1 MVAPDDI
8 QDTHGFFRL
17 TGASS
22 RHLLNDVTTSHL
34 GAGQAA
40 SLSPS
45 ELTARVWADLQG
57 TWAGRLGFN
66 LIAVP
71 GPGSKPSD
79 RGDFTLLLNPYSEL
93 LTFRDPGAP
102 ARNRGGDVDQFVAAL
117 EYEQRVTDATND
129 QLLHVETGMFLN
141 LSNIVKN
148 GTTTPEPIPALN
160 IARSGTIPH
169 GDSVMLL
176 GPPPILAAGPPQ
188 IADISSLPTN
198 LGTPAPLGYTDPYL
212 NPPAGQPADRN
223 VTNPN
228 AMLRDAL
235 AAQEQAGFTI
245 LETTTFAFDS
255 ATAGNVANVPYVVK
269 RANATRMQATFWLE
283 KVHNDATGQE
293 FDQLQYSQV
302 IDLAFQHHAAPPT
315 DENLITWPHV
325 TVNTLVKQ

>member
-1 MVAPDDI
+1 MATSDN
-8 QDTHGFFRL
+8 THGFLRL

-22 RHLLNDVTTSHL
+22 RQLLDDVTTPGL
-34 GAGQAA
+34 AAGAAA

-45 ELTARVWADLQG
+45 QLTARLWNDLQG
-57 TWAGRLGFN
+57 TWSGRLGFN
-66 LIAVP
+66 LIALP
-71 GPGSKPSD
+71 GPGSTPSEL
-79 RGDFTLLLNPYSEL
+79 GDFTLLLNPYSEL

-117 EYEQRVTDATND
+117 EYEQRVTDSAND

-141 LSNIVKN
+141 LSNIVRN

-176 GPPPILAAGPPQ
+176 GAPPTVAAGPPT
-188 IADISSLPTN
+188 IPDISSLPTN
-198 LGTPAPLGYTDPYL
+198 LGSPAPLGYTDPYL
-212 NPPAGQPADRN
+212 EPPAGTPADRN

-228 AMLRDAL
+228 ATLRDAL
-235 AAQEQAGFTI
+235 TAQEGAGFTV

-255 ATAGNVANVPYVVK
+255 APSGSVANVPYVVE
-269 RANATRMQATFWLE
+269 RANATRMLATFWFE
-283 KVHNDATGQE
+283 KVHNAATGQE

-302 IDLAFQHHAAPPT
+302 IDLAFHHNAAPPT
-315 DENLITWPHV
+315 DENVITWPHV